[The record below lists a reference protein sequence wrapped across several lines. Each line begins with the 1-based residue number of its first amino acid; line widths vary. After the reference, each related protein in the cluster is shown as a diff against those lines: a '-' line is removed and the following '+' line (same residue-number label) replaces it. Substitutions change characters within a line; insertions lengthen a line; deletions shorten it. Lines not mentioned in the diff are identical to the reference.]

1 MMSDDELR
9 SRMAG
14 LADTTAIDTVTLEQ
28 VEARSRRRA
37 LQQRSATV
45 LVAFGLVVGGAIGVV
60 SLGDSGDDL
69 DVAADDTG
77 AAVSDDGDTGDGGTN
92 GGEGADET
100 AETAEAR
107 RESDDVASTTAVGR
121 FFDGEFSSG
130 PDRLLPWNG
139 GFLAFG
145 ERFVPADP
153 VELTFDGSHPISAY
167 FPPEILDTLAEAG
180 VTTID
185 EAMAVL
191 EEAGLMQ
198 QATDIVTQNPE
209 VLEWY
214 NGVFSGGSYE
224 SYAEFS
230 EDGENWSPVDGFSW
244 PGGLEYA
251 PQLGSNGSHLVA
263 VINDVTWDEE
273 SGRSTDQSI
282 TVYVTDDLVTWQ
294 ATPVPAA
301 VPTVA
306 DYVHLD
312 ISPGQVAVTDD
323 GWYLTVS
330 TWQWID
336 LWSALPA
343 DLLDELAAN
352 DWDWRPTEAGI
363 EILEWNWEQL
373 EQPNVFLPPEAEAVR
388 IAPDVLVD
396 WEIPEPTVIRVV
408 PWSELP
414 FGYDEWT
421 AAESGNSTVQSF
433 TGDFNGS
440 VATAGTPS
448 ESSDSR
454 VISVEGGLFALV
466 FTYPEFD
473 PSIELGD
480 DAYRVT
486 VTAFRSADGR
496 SWSPVALPD
505 LGDDT
510 WVDTAV
516 AVEGGVLLIVSGEIL
531 SQQFYLGTI
540 DGGFVPVD
548 GPALGDDNSV
558 WFNSAGASSD
568 GVATVIDLG
577 EYRSPEFVGYSVRF
591 EYEGFE
597 ISTSHD
603 GEGQATF
610 SIVDLASGEILNDYV
625 GDAYGD
631 VPLIYAE
638 QGVVV
643 LDADGETIVEIPFEI
658 AEQEIYRAESEAWE
672 AAYAADPYVP
682 DYRLV
687 ATRDGRTW
695 TVQSLPTPDDGYGW
709 YGETVVVD
717 GRVLVSDGASG
728 WATFDLP

>member
-1 MMSDDELR
+1 MNDDELR

-28 VEARSRRRA
+28 VEARSRRRT
-37 LQQRSATV
+37 LRQRSATV
-45 LVAFGLVVGGAIGVV
+45 LAAFALVVGGAIGVV
-60 SLGDSGDDL
+60 SLGDGGDDL
-69 DVAADDTG
+69 DVAADDTE
-77 AAVSDDGDTGDGGTN
+77 AAVSDDAGIGDGDTN

-107 RESDDVASTTAVGR
+107 RESDDAAPTTAVGR

-263 VINDVTWDEE
+263 VVNDVTWDEE

-396 WEIPEPTVIRVV
+396 WEIPEPTV
-408 PWSELP
+408 
-414 FGYDEWT
+414 
-421 AAESGNSTVQSF
+421 
-433 TGDFNGS
+433 
-440 VATAGTPS
+440 
-448 ESSDSR
+448 
-454 VISVEGGLFALV
+454 
-466 FTYPEFD
+466 
-473 PSIELGD
+473 
-480 DAYRVT
+480 
-486 VTAFRSADGR
+486 
-496 SWSPVALPD
+496 
-505 LGDDT
+505 
-510 WVDTAV
+510 
-516 AVEGGVLLIVSGEIL
+516 
-531 SQQFYLGTI
+531 
-540 DGGFVPVD
+540 
-548 GPALGDDNSV
+548 
-558 WFNSAGASSD
+558 
-568 GVATVIDLG
+568 
-577 EYRSPEFVGYSVRF
+577 
-591 EYEGFE
+591 
-597 ISTSHD
+597 
-603 GEGQATF
+603 
-610 SIVDLASGEILNDYV
+610 
-625 GDAYGD
+625 
-631 VPLIYAE
+631 
-638 QGVVV
+638 
-643 LDADGETIVEIPFEI
+643 
-658 AEQEIYRAESEAWE
+658 
-672 AAYAADPYVP
+672 
-682 DYRLV
+682 
-687 ATRDGRTW
+687 
-695 TVQSLPTPDDGYGW
+695 
-709 YGETVVVD
+709 
-717 GRVLVSDGASG
+717 
-728 WATFDLP
+728 

>member
-1 MMSDDELR
+1 MMNDDELR

-28 VEARSRRRA
+28 VEARSRRRT

-45 LVAFGLVVGGAIGVV
+45 LVAFALVVGGAIGVV
-60 SLGDSGDDL
+60 SLGDGGDAL
-69 DVAADDTG
+69 DVAADDTE
-77 AAVSDDGDTGDGGTN
+77 AAVSDDGDTGDGDTN

-100 AETAEAR
+100 TETAEAR
-107 RESDDVASTTAVGR
+107 RESDDAASTMAVGR
-121 FFDGEFSSG
+121 FFDSEFSSG
-130 PDRLLPWNG
+130 PGRLLPWNG

-153 VELTFDGSHPISAY
+153 VELTFDGSHPISTY
-167 FPPEILDTLAEAG
+167 FPPEIPETLAEAG

-214 NGVFSGGSYE
+214 NSVLSGGTYE

-230 EDGENWSPVDGFSW
+230 EDGETWSPVDSFSW

-263 VINDVTWDEE
+263 VVNDVTWDEE

-294 ATPVPAA
+294 AIPVPAA
-301 VPTVA
+301 VPTMA
-306 DYVHLD
+306 DYVHLE

-330 TWQWID
+330 TWQWVD

-343 DLLDELAAN
+343 GLSDELMAN
-352 DWDWRPTEAGI
+352 GWDLRPTEAGV
-363 EILEWNWEQL
+363 EILEWDWEQF
-373 EQPNVFLPPEAEAVR
+373 EEPNVFLPPDEEEARIASDELEYWEEAE
-388 IAPDVLVD
+388 
-396 WEIPEPTVIRVV
+396 PTMIRVV

-448 ESSDSR
+448 ESSDIR
-454 VISVEGGLFALV
+454 VISVEGGLFALA
-466 FTYPEFD
+466 FTYPKFD
-473 PSIELGD
+473 PSIALDE

-486 VTAFRSADGR
+486 VTAFRSTDGR
-496 SWSPVALPD
+496 SWSPVTLPD
-505 LGDDT
+505 LDDDT
-510 WVDTAV
+510 WVDTPV
-516 AVEGGVLLIVSGEIL
+516 AVEDGVLLIVSGEIL
-531 SQQFYLGTI
+531 GQQFYVGTI

-548 GPALGDDNSV
+548 GPALGDDNAV

-568 GVATVIDLG
+568 GVATVVDLG
-577 EYRSPEFVGYSVRF
+577 EHRSPVFEGYSVRF

-625 GDAYGD
+625 GDADGD
-631 VPLIYAE
+631 MPLIHAE

-695 TVQSLPTPDDGYGW
+695 TVQSLPAPDDGYGW

-717 GRVLVSDGASG
+717 GRVLVSDGAGG
-728 WATFDLP
+728 WATVELP